1 MIPYVGLWMLM
12 YYTVQFS
19 IVLTIA
25 LGALAAFFMMR
36 IFIIFHDCGHA
47 SYFKS
52 KRANNIVGFISGLL
66 TLTPYSHWRWQH
78 AVHHG
83 ASGNLDQ
90 RGIGDVWTM
99 TVNEYKKSSIW
110 VRLQYRFTR
119 NPIVLFV
126 LIPLG
131 LFIVYQ
137 RFCYASASKRDRYSV
152 YGMNI
157 SLLLYAV
164 GLSLL
169 YGFWNFLLIQLTITA
184 VSGTIGVWLF
194 YVQHQFEDTYWRN
207 EEDWDYTASAME
219 GSSFYKLPAVFNW
232 FSGSIGYHHIHHLSS
247 RIPNYNLQAC
257 HQAEPFFQK
266 VPELT
271 LLNSFKSIG
280 LRLWDEDS
288 KKLVGYKILRENQT

>member
-1 MIPYVGLWMLM
+1 
-12 YYTVQFS
+12 
-19 IVLTIA
+19 
-25 LGALAAFFMMR
+25 
-36 IFIIFHDCGHA
+36 
-47 SYFKS
+47 
-52 KRANNIVGFISGLL
+52 
-66 TLTPYSHWRWQH
+66 
-78 AVHHG
+78 
-83 ASGNLDQ
+83 
-90 RGIGDVWTM
+90 
-99 TVNEYKKSSIW
+99 
-110 VRLQYRFTR
+110 
-119 NPIVLFV
+119 
-126 LIPLG
+126 
-131 LFIVYQ
+131 
-137 RFCYASASKRDRYSV
+137 
-152 YGMNI
+152 MNI